1 MSEELLMTPDA
12 AAEAFE
18 GILDGPS
25 EPQPEGAEEE
35 PVAQAEA
42 SEPAEEEE
50 EEAYEAD
57 EAEELEE
64 EAEPAEEE
72 PKYKI
77 LVNGQEEEV
86 TLDEMLKGYQR
97 QSDYTRKTQAL
108 AEERKQNQQLVN
120 EYSQRLAQV
129 AQLAEQLQQN
139 PEIPEPNIDWNKLYQ
154 EDPVEWTVQRQ
165 LYNDRQQ
172 LRAQRQQQLEV
183 VKQEQQRLQQQQF
196 ASHLE
201 EQRQRLLELVPE
213 WKDAEVAKSEKAQIR
228 EFAKQQYGMTENDVN
243 QAFDARLVSMLRDAY
258 LFRTGQAKAQEAV
271 RPKAEKATRTQGRSF
286 KPENENTRLRKAN
299 TQLRKTGSVED
310 AEAVFEQMFG

>member
-1 MSEELLMTPDA
+1 MSEEILLTPDA

-18 GILDGPS
+18 GILEGG
-25 EPQPEGAEEE
+25 PQPEGAEEE

-42 SEPAEEEE
+42 NEPAEEEE

-57 EAEELEE
+57 EANEEDELEE
-64 EAEPAEEE
+64 EEQQEAR
-72 PKYKI
+72 YKI
-77 LVNGQEEEV
+77 LVNGQEQEV

-129 AQLAEQLQQN
+129 SQLAEQLQAN
-139 PEIPEPNIDWNKLYQ
+139 PEIPEPNINWDKLYH

-172 LRAQRQQQLEV
+172 LRAQRHQQLEV

-213 WKDAEVAKSEKAQIR
+213 WQDAEVAKSEKSAIR
-228 EFAKQQYGMTENDVN
+228 EFAKQQYGMTDNDVN

-271 RPKAEKATRTQGRSF
+271 RPRAEKVPRTQGRSF

>member
-18 GILDGPS
+18 GILEGT
-25 EPQPEGAEEE
+25 QPEGAEEE

-42 SEPAEEEE
+42 NEPAEEEE

-57 EAEELEE
+57 EEDELEE
-64 EAEPAEEE
+64 EEQQEAR
-72 PKYKI
+72 YKI

-86 TLDEMLKGYQR
+86 SLDEMLKGYQR

-129 AQLAEQLQQN
+129 SQLAEQLQAN
-139 PEIPEPNIDWNKLYQ
+139 PEIPEPNINWDKLYH

-172 LRAQRQQQLEV
+172 LRAQRHQQLDV
-183 VKQEQQRLQQQQF
+183 VKQEQQKLQQQQF

-201 EQRQRLLELVPE
+201 EQRQRLLQLVPE
-213 WKDAEVAKSEKAQIR
+213 WQDAEVAKSEKSAIR

-299 TQLRKTGSVED
+299 TQLRKTGTVED

>member
-18 GILDGPS
+18 GILEGT
-25 EPQPEGAEEE
+25 QPEGAEEE

-42 SEPAEEEE
+42 NEPAEEEE

-57 EAEELEE
+57 EEDELEE
-64 EAEPAEEE
+64 EEQQEAR
-72 PKYKI
+72 YKI

-86 TLDEMLKGYQR
+86 SLDEMLKGYQR

-129 AQLAEQLQQN
+129 SQLAEQLQAN
-139 PEIPEPNIDWNKLYQ
+139 PEIPEPNINWDKLYH

-172 LRAQRQQQLEV
+172 LRANGI
-183 VKQEQQRLQQQQF
+183 
-196 ASHLE
+196 SS
-201 EQRQRLLELVPE
+201 
-213 WKDAEVAKSEKAQIR
+213 WK
-228 EFAKQQYGMTENDVN
+228 
-243 QAFDARLVSMLRDAY
+243 
-258 LFRTGQAKAQEAV
+258 
-271 RPKAEKATRTQGRSF
+271 
-286 KPENENTRLRKAN
+286 
-299 TQLRKTGSVED
+299 
-310 AEAVFEQMFG
+310 

>member
-18 GILDGPS
+18 GILEGT
-25 EPQPEGAEEE
+25 QPEGAEEE

-42 SEPAEEEE
+42 NEPAEEEE

-57 EAEELEE
+57 EEDELEE
-64 EAEPAEEE
+64 EEQQEAR
-72 PKYKI
+72 YKI

-86 TLDEMLKGYQR
+86 SLDEMLKGYQR

-129 AQLAEQLQQN
+129 SQLAEQLQAN
-139 PEIPEPNIDWNKLYQ
+139 PEIPEPNINWDKLYH

-172 LRAQRQQQLEV
+172 LRAQRHQQLEV
-183 VKQEQQRLQQQQF
+183 VKQEQQKLQQQQF

-201 EQRQRLLELVPE
+201 EQRQRLLQLVPE
-213 WKDAEVAKSEKAQIR
+213 WQDAEVAKSEKSAIR

-299 TQLRKTGSVED
+299 TQLRKTGTVED

>member
-18 GILDGPS
+18 GILEGT
-25 EPQPEGAEEE
+25 QPEGAEEE

-42 SEPAEEEE
+42 NEPAEEE

-57 EAEELEE
+57 EEDELEE
-64 EAEPAEEE
+64 EEQQEAR
-72 PKYKI
+72 YKI

-86 TLDEMLKGYQR
+86 SLDEMLKGYQR

-129 AQLAEQLQQN
+129 SQLAEQLQAN
-139 PEIPEPNIDWNKLYQ
+139 PEIPEPNINWDKLYH

-172 LRAQRQQQLEV
+172 LRAQRHQQLEV
-183 VKQEQQRLQQQQF
+183 VKQEQQKLQQQQF

-201 EQRQRLLELVPE
+201 EQRQRLLQLVPE
-213 WKDAEVAKSEKAQIR
+213 WQDAEVAKSEKSAIR

-299 TQLRKTGSVED
+299 TQLRKTGTVED

>member
-18 GILDGPS
+18 GILEGT
-25 EPQPEGAEEE
+25 QPEGAEEE

-42 SEPAEEEE
+42 NEPAEEE

-57 EAEELEE
+57 EEDELEE
-64 EAEPAEEE
+64 EEQQEAR
-72 PKYKI
+72 YKI

-86 TLDEMLKGYQR
+86 SLDEMLKGYQR

-129 AQLAEQLQQN
+129 SQLAEQLQAN
-139 PEIPEPNIDWNKLYQ
+139 PEIPEPNINWDKLYH

-172 LRAQRQQQLEV
+172 LRAQRHQQLEV
-183 VKQEQQRLQQQQF
+183 VKQEQQKLQQQQF

-201 EQRQRLLELVPE
+201 EQRQRLLQLVPE
-213 WKDAEVAKSEKAQIR
+213 WQDAEVAKSEKSAIR

>member
-18 GILDGPS
+18 GILEGT
-25 EPQPEGAEEE
+25 QPEGAEEE

-42 SEPAEEEE
+42 NEPAEEEE

-57 EAEELEE
+57 EEDELEE
-64 EAEPAEEE
+64 EEQQEAR
-72 PKYKI
+72 YKI

-86 TLDEMLKGYQR
+86 TLEEMLKGYQR

-129 AQLAEQLQQN
+129 SQLAEQLQAN
-139 PEIPEPNIDWNKLYQ
+139 PEIPEPNINWDKLYH

-172 LRAQRQQQLEV
+172 LRAQRHQQLEV
-183 VKQEQQRLQQQQF
+183 VKQEQQKLQQQQF

-201 EQRQRLLELVPE
+201 EQRQRLLQLVPE
-213 WKDAEVAKSEKAQIR
+213 WQDAEVAKSEKSAIR

>member
-1 MSEELLMTPDA
+1 MSEEILLTPEA

-18 GILDGPS
+18 GILDGP
-25 EPQPEGAEEE
+25 QPEGAEEE
-35 PVAQAEA
+35 PVTQAEA
-42 SEPAEEEE
+42 NEPAEEEE

-57 EAEELEE
+57 EADEEDELEE
-64 EAEPAEEE
+64 EEQQEAR
-72 PKYKI
+72 YKI

-129 AQLAEQLQQN
+129 SQLAEQLQAN
-139 PEIPEPNIDWNKLYQ
+139 PEIPEPNINWDKLYH

-172 LRAQRQQQLEV
+172 LRAQRHQQLEI

-213 WKDAEVAKSEKAQIR
+213 WQDAEVAKSEKSAIR

-271 RPKAEKATRTQGRSF
+271 RPKAERAARTQGRSF